1 MAKSK
6 SPTPAKLPRKTVTDA
21 TDKATLKCLEGE
33 ARSVYEDS
41 IKDGKPELAAP
52 VRSLGNVKYDS
63 KVGYLE
69 IGKQKEVR
77 TLTVNTR
84 LRPSRRGCS
93 SRWPAR
99 AGPSSAA
106 RWRRCRG

>member
-63 KVGYLE
+63 KVGPAA
-69 IGKQKEVR
+69 
-77 TLTVNTR
+77 TATR
-84 LRPSRRGCS
+84 PGMSHTRHPQQPGSRN
-93 SRWPAR
+93 P
-99 AGPSSAA
+99 
-106 RWRRCRG
+106 